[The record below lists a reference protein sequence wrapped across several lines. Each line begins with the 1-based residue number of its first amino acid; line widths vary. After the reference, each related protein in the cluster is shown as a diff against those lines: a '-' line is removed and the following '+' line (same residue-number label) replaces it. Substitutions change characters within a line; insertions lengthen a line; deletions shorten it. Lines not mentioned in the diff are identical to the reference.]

1 MSWAKVAVPE
11 APVEFRAD
19 TPQIGPNEAE
29 KTQLVVVFASAI
41 TIGVAKRR
49 PDGRGRPSLHGYSL
63 HELNHVSRQSPN
75 SRGRKRAAQSPRG
88 IQARDRREIR
98 SAILYHQLRREGC
111 TTVSLRGMGADR
123 AEAGRALHFQ
133 SYEEEVSRPHEL
145 LGSAGGNGRSG
156 PALNASATARVGA
169 DQGRSVRDRAADVP
183 GSSQPGAVPPGD
195 RGQQVHA

>member
-1 MSWAKVAVPE
+1 MSWAKVAEPE
-11 APVEFRAD
+11 APVGLEAD
-19 TPQIGPNEAE
+19 TLQIGPNEAE
-29 KTQLVVVFASAI
+29 KTQLVAVFASLV
-41 TIGVAKRR
+41 VAK
-49 PDGRGRPSLHGYSL
+49 
-63 HELNHVSRQSPN
+63 HVSRQSPN
-75 SRGRKRAAQSPRG
+75 SRGRKRTAQGPRG
-88 IQARDRREIR
+88 IQARDRREVW
-98 SAILYHQLRREGC
+98 STILYHQLRREGC

-156 PALNASATARVGA
+156 PAPDAAVAARVGA
-169 DQGRSVRDRAADVP
+169 DQGRSGRDRAADVP